1 MKLEFVGE
9 AEAELVPLPLAL
21 PADDEE
27 PGGVKMDEGPGR
39 TTVLPEAGEVAEV
52 IDALPEP
59 DTEELLPAVV
69 EDEDELTGAAM
80 GNSELVPKTEAI
92 LLMSTA

>member
-9 AEAELVPLPLAL
+9 AELVLVPLPLAL

-27 PGGVKMDEGPGR
+27 PGGVKTDEGPGR
-39 TTVLPEAGEVAEV
+39 TTVLPEEGVVAELV
-52 IDALPEP
+52 DALAEP
-59 DTEELLPAVV
+59 DAEELLPAV

-80 GNSELVPKTEAI
+80 GNSELVPKTLAI